1 MSKSPLILLLAG
13 CVGISPVAFGQHV
26 LVCRGTDR
34 VPIGSSGGFQMQ
46 EGESYPIIG
55 LSGNVGAL
63 IFQTP
68 LGGANYQGN
77 RFRVVSGGQYAAPDL
92 EVSLRD
98 VTSKV
103 TEHWEENKAG
113 YRSKY
118 STWTTDWTG
127 YIVLGGVR
135 PIGQCYAALQWYSDG
150 QPVGASATVLGQLDP
165 GRPVR
170 VALSISIA
178 EAVTQGTYSFHV
190 FSGASELK
198 TSEVKKPDW

>member
-1 MSKSPLILLLAG
+1 
-13 CVGISPVAFGQHV
+13 
-26 LVCRGTDR
+26 
-34 VPIGSSGGFQMQ
+34 MQ
-46 EGESYPIIG
+46 EGETYPIIG

-77 RFRVVSGGQYAAPDL
+77 RFRVVSGGQYADPDL

-103 TEHWEENKAG
+103 NEHWEENKAG
-113 YRSKY
+113 WRSKY

-127 YIVLGGVR
+127 DVVLGGVR

-150 QPVGASATVLGQLDP
+150 QPVGAAATALGQLDP

-170 VALSISIA
+170 VALSISIT
-178 EAVTQGTYSFHV
+178 EAVRHGTYSFHV

-198 TSEVKKPDW
+198 TTEVAKPDW